1 MIVYIES
8 NFILEL
14 ALGQEGAAAA
24 ESILSGAEQ
33 RLFELVIPA
42 FSLSEP
48 FGTLAH
54 RGRERKKIGN
64 QLEEQFRQLRRSRQH
79 QATIQ
84 PFETAPAV
92 LLGLETAES
101 DALDSV
107 VMRSLR
113 TASRIELTIEMFEQA
128 LNYRRDYD
136 LSSSDAI
143 IYASVVADARKR
155 ERIRPKLFVSRN
167 HKDFD
172 IPQVHDELGS
182 LGAEY
187 CDSFERTVEKL
198 AQHNVKLPRPSV
210 LPIPGVA

>member
-1 MIVYIES
+1 MIVYVES

-14 ALGQEGAAAA
+14 ALGQEGANAA

-33 RLFELVIPA
+33 RLFELMIPA

-48 FGTLAH
+48 FGTMAH
-54 RGRERKKIGN
+54 RGRERKKLGN
-64 QLEEQFRQLRRSRQH
+64 LLEEQFRQLRRSRQH
-79 QATIQ
+79 KATIQ
-84 PFETAPAV
+84 PIETAPTV

-113 TASRIELTIEMFEQA
+113 TAGRIELTADMFEQA

-143 IYASVVADARKR
+143 IYAAVVADARKR
-155 ERIRPKLFVSRN
+155 DRMRPKLFVSRN
-167 HKDFD
+167 HRDFD
-172 IPQVHDELGS
+172 IPQVRDELGL
-182 LGAEY
+182 LGGEY
-187 CDSFERTVEKL
+187 CDSFESAVEKL

-210 LPIPGVA
+210 LPVPGVA